1 MRVSRKGRSPRSQC
15 HWRMEGALLDQGE
28 DHVEMPLG
36 VEVLLGVHHLALEG
50 EAGSHQG
57 DHGGPWDQGALLEG
71 SQAYRPE
78 ASVLVRDIQ
87 ERVLAMVDH
96 GVGHVVVNPLVCL
109 LVDHLGCS
117 AWSLVSLA
125 YRFLSASGLASTSSC
140 CSDCSVVFPHL
151 ELYLHYRWHV
161 RLHSP
166 SNAGPRHLRRHQPR
180 GHRQICPR
188 NPTHAQISAD
198 LLSSDVLQTYHRLE
212 WMSGWGCVQRLAIA
226 ADGSCL
232 SGPRA
237 GPCCGEREY
246 FEGRRKTDRG
256 GEDEVDVVV
265 HLLAGLADELCFS
278 RSSMA

>member
-1 MRVSRKGRSPRSQC
+1 
-15 HWRMEGALLDQGE
+15 
-28 DHVEMPLG
+28 MPLG

-96 GVGHVVVNPLVCL
+96 VVGHVVVNPLVCL

-117 AWSLVSLA
+117 VWSLVSLA

-166 SNAGPRHLRRHQPR
+166 SSAGPRHLRRHQPR

-237 GPCCGEREY
+237 GPCCLLGSLMSCASVDPPWPEDLASRPLRHQEHQAY
-246 FEGRRKTDRG
+246 LADHAVQSAAGLRLVGGQGGRRG
-256 GEDEVDVVV
+256 
-265 HLLAGLADELCFS
+265 
-278 RSSMA
+278 